1 MKWKWLWYTVIIF
14 IVGVGCYT
22 GVIIVELIKD
32 DPRETI
38 LKVKIEYEK
47 AYFEGQRAAM
57 EGDLKIRKLD
67 NRTYLWVKT
76 PYADS
81 TKPYKD
87 TILITPAY

>member
-32 DPRETI
+32 DSRETI
-38 LKVKIEYEK
+38 LKIKIEYEK

-87 TILITPAY
+87 TILVTPTY